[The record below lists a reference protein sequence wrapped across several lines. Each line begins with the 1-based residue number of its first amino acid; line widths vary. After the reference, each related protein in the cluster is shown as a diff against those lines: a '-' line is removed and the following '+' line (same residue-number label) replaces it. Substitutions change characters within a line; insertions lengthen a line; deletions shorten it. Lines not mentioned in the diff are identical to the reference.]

1 MNKIQKRQMLQDF
14 HHKAAS
20 ADYGSLRFLFL
31 FLFVCF
37 VVVVVVI

>member
-31 FLFVCF
+31 LVCF
-37 VVVVVVI
+37 VVVIVI